1 MNCEKNY
8 NPPLSRVRAYAP
20 YKSFCFFAVTS
31 VTAPYVNIFVSTPCL
46 HCDVFFNNK
55 VFRDLYIRLTRQQKS
70 RFVLLHFAKFLP
82 SFPPISSLG
91 VTLVTAKKTTSLL
104 ECARYTYARGKRSMR
119 FFSFSCSALL
129 SSSRRFCADTKL
141 QSDHFDKLN
150 YQIRCRHKIKCQ
162 FFAIFSLLGA
172 ISPHIHIEAHDGGAH
187 HFPFSFTAKANLK
200 YKIQVTLEPSSIIF
214 TPTQLFAQCQILL
227 EQPLVFTR
235 SEFLAHF
242 FISLFPIGV

>member
-8 NPPLSRVRAYAP
+8 NHPLSRVRAYAL
-20 YKSFCFFAVTS
+20 YKRFCIFAVTS
-31 VTAPYVNIFVSTPCL
+31 VTAPYVNIFVSTSCL
-46 HCDVFFNNK
+46 CYGIFFNNK
-55 VFRDLYIRLTRQQKS
+55 AIRVLYIRLTRQQKTRS
-70 RFVLLHFAKFLP
+70 IFLHFAKFLP
-82 SFPPISSLG
+82 LFSPISSLG

-104 ECARYTYARGKRSMR
+104 DCARYTYAREKRSIR
-119 FFSFSCSALL
+119 RSPFSCSAPL
-129 SSSRRFCADTKL
+129 SSSLRFCTDNKL

-162 FFAIFSLLGA
+162 FFAVFSLFGA
-172 ISPHIHIEAHDGGAH
+172 ISPHIDIGAYDGGAH

-242 FISLFPIGV
+242 FISLFPISV